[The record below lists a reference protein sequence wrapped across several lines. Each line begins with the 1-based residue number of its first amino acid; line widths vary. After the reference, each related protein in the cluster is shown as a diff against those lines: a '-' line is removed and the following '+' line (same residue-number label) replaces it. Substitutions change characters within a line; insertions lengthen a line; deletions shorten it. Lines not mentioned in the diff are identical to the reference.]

1 MTTTRGSVL
10 TFCKVMWSENRG
22 NQNTWRFQS
31 AIGRSTPL
39 DICCHNN
46 IMWLRKCVRL
56 DYSPDASPQKSYPG
70 LILIFRILWSAVT
83 IKRLATKFEHTFLKW
98 EMPVSVNTAG
108 ICWVLFF
115 FFNNPNK
122 LQSSCQLSENR
133 EIDSLRPPKPL
144 TPSVPLRV
152 KFRSPPAVP
161 LLFYFGKLSYSQR
174 VISCGCL
181 TIASNNRN
189 IILSEI
195 SLNSRSRFY
204 HFGVWLQKWIGPWET
219 AGLARPAF
227 QLIGADEA
235 QSVRCRNGIVKWRL
249 VTQSK
254 IWSL

>member
-1 MTTTRGSVL
+1 MITQTCRTGLQPRCL
-10 TFCKVMWSENRG
+10 TPEKLAWINFNFSRLVIGGHQKTSRHKVRTHIFEMRNASLCQHGWHLL
-22 NQNTWRFQS
+22 S
-31 AIGRSTPL
+31 A
-39 DICCHNN
+39 
-46 IMWLRKCVRL
+46 
-56 DYSPDASPQKSYPG
+56 
-70 LILIFRILWSAVT
+70 
-83 IKRLATKFEHTFLKW
+83 
-98 EMPVSVNTAG
+98 
-108 ICWVLFF
+108 FF

-122 LQSSCQLSENR
+122 LQSPCQLSENR

-174 VISCGCL
+174 VISCSCL

-204 HFGVWLQKWIGPWET
+204 HSGVWLQKWIGPWGA
-219 AGLARPAF
+219 AGPARPAF

-235 QSVRCRNGIVKWRL
+235 QSVRCRNGIVKRRL

-254 IWSL
+254 I